1 MIHGGGHI
9 MLSRNDIRPK
19 QTDLLLK
26 SGFLPVSVDYR
37 LCPETTLSEGPMT
50 DIADALVW
58 IRNVLPKL
66 SFEQANIHVDGEKV
80 VTVGWSTGGH
90 LAMSLAWTSA
100 LKGVQPPEAILALY
114 CPTDY
119 EDPFW
124 AQPNIPSGSETTTTN
139 TASSIV
145 PYDLDDDIWAGL
157 SDQPITSYNVPS
169 SKRALGGWLAPSDP
183 RSRLALYMNWHG
195 RTLHVLLNGLD
206 KKTRMAPSAPEPAQ
220 VAAVSPLARIRNGE
234 YRTPTFLIH
243 PRQDDLIPWQQ
254 AQRTW
259 EAMRA
264 GGISAA
270 ELRIVEDVPHLFD
283 VYPEHCADNNA
294 QVNKTIREGYEF
306 LCRHVGLTLQ
316 D

>member
-1 MIHGGGHI
+1 

-19 QTDLLLK
+19 QTDLLLR

-50 DIADALVW
+50 DIADALAW
-58 IRNVLPKL
+58 IKKVLPKL
-66 SFEQANIHVDGEKV
+66 SLDRTDIHVDVEKV

-100 LKGVQPPEAILALY
+100 LKGVQPPAAILALY

-119 EDPFW
+119 EDSFW
-124 AQPNIPSGSETTTTN
+124 TQRNIPSGSETTTDA
-139 TASSIV
+139 ASASV
-145 PYDLDDDIWAGL
+145 PYDLDDTIWAGL
-157 SDQPITSYNVPS
+157 SDQPIASYNIPS

-183 RSRLALYMNWHG
+183 RSRLALHMNWHG

-206 KKTRMAPSAPEPAQ
+206 KTTRCVPSAPEPTHI
-220 VAAVSPLARIRNGE
+220 AAVSPLARIRKGE
-234 YRTPTFLIH
+234 YRTPTFIIH

-259 EAMRA
+259 EALRA
-264 GGISAA
+264 AGIDAD
-270 ELRIVEDVPHLFD
+270 LRIVEDAPHLFD
-283 VYPEHCADNNA
+283 VYPAYQDNDG
-294 QVNKTIREGYEF
+294 VNRSIRDGYEF
-306 LCRHVGLTLQ
+306 LCRHVGLTLPR